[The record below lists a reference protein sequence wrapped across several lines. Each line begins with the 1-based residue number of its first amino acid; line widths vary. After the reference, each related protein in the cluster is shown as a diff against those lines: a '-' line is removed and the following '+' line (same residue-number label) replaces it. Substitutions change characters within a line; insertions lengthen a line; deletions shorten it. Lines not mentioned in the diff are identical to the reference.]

1 MLPFSLMS
9 MMYFDNTWC
18 VPVVLIAITSGFYA
32 ATLEEYYC
40 GRLDLPLLNG
50 VSDGCL
56 FIYAIGL
63 VSAFI
68 GTPAWQTKLFFNLT
82 MTEIFSIALL
92 TGSIITISSK

>member
-9 MMYFDNTWC
+9 MMYFDNAWC
-18 VPVVLIAITSGFYA
+18 VPATLIAITSGFYA

-50 VSDGCL
+50 VSDGCI

-63 VSAFI
+63 ISAFMGI
-68 GTPAWQTKLFFNLT
+68 SAWQTKLFFNLT
-82 MTEIFSIALL
+82 MTEIFVITLSA
-92 TGSIITISSK
+92 GSIITVTSK